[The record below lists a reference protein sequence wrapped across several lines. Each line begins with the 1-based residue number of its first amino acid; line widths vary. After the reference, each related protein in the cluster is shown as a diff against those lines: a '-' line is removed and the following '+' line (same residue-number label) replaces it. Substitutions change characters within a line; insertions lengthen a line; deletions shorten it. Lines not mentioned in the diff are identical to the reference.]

1 MKSYVKQYINT
12 IENQKKLRKD
22 QRMKKLFLMMALL
35 ASSAIAVIIV
45 FISIKGIA
53 PFLPNYTY
61 GSVDFLPFIT
71 GMTWR
76 QDQGIYGVGFI
87 IVNTL
92 ISAFGAMLLSFPI
105 SVLTALYIAKIAP
118 KRIAVLLSSVI
129 ELLASIPSV
138 VYGVFASG
146 TITLLVSSL
155 AANFGF
161 VTAGGSSLLA
171 VILLL
176 AIMIFPTIKALS
188 ITAIRSVDKEIE
200 LGSLAL
206 GATATQTHFKVV
218 LTAAKSGIFAGAI
231 LGIGRAFGEATA
243 VAMVAGNKMF
253 GPTFHLFDTTRTLT
267 TTMLAGLKET
277 TGLDYDIRFSA
288 GLVLMAVILLSNL
301 ILNLVKKK
309 VGKLK

>member
-1 MKSYVKQYINT
+1 MCI
-12 IENQKKLRKD
+12 RD
-22 QRMKKLFLMMALL
+22 R
-35 ASSAIAVIIV
+35 
-45 FISIKGIA
+45 GIA

-161 VTAGGSSLLA
+161 VTAGGRC
-171 VILLL
+171 V
-176 AIMIFPTIKALS
+176 
-188 ITAIRSVDKEIE
+188 
-200 LGSLAL
+200 
-206 GATATQTHFKVV
+206 
-218 LTAAKSGIFAGAI
+218 
-231 LGIGRAFGEATA
+231 
-243 VAMVAGNKMF
+243 
-253 GPTFHLFDTTRTLT
+253 
-267 TTMLAGLKET
+267 
-277 TGLDYDIRFSA
+277 
-288 GLVLMAVILLSNL
+288 
-301 ILNLVKKK
+301 
-309 VGKLK
+309 

>member
-138 VYGVFASG
+138 VYLSLIHIYTVK
-146 TITLLVSSL
+146 TIKD
-155 AANFGF
+155 FF
-161 VTAGGSSLLA
+161 H
-171 VILLL
+171 ILLL
-176 AIMIFPTIKALS
+176 YAASFILYFKDV
-188 ITAIRSVDKEIE
+188 IRS
-200 LGSLAL
+200 
-206 GATATQTHFKVV
+206 
-218 LTAAKSGIFAGAI
+218 
-231 LGIGRAFGEATA
+231 
-243 VAMVAGNKMF
+243 
-253 GPTFHLFDTTRTLT
+253 FH
-267 TTMLAGLKET
+267 
-277 TGLDYDIRFSA
+277 TGT
-288 GLVLMAVILLSNL
+288 
-301 ILNLVKKK
+301 
-309 VGKLK
+309 

>member
-1 MKSYVKQYINT
+1 MKYYVKDYISSEKNK
-12 IENQKKLRKD
+12 KKLRKD
-22 QRMKKLFLMMALL
+22 QRMKFIFMLAALL
-35 ASSAIAVIIV
+35 ASSAIAVIII
-45 FISIKGIA
+45 FISIKGVM
-53 PFLPNYTY
+53 PFLPGYENGT
-61 GSVDFLPFIT
+61 VDFVSFIT
-71 GMTWR
+71 GTTWR
-76 QDQGIYGVGFI
+76 KDQGVYGVGFI
-87 IVNTL
+87 IINTL
-92 ISAFGAMLLSFPI
+92 LTSFGALLIAFPL
-105 SVLTALYIAKIAP
+105 SVLSALFIVKIAP
-118 KRIAVLLSSVI
+118 KRIAGVMTTVV

-146 TITLLVSSL
+146 TITVMVSSI
-155 AANFGF
+155 ASRFGH
-161 VTAGGSSLLA
+161 VTAGGSSFLA

-176 AIMIFPTIKALS
+176 AIMIYPTITSLS

-206 GATATQTHFKVV
+206 GATKTQTNFKVV
-218 LTAAKSGIFAGAI
+218 LLSAKSGIFAGAI

-253 GPTFHLFDTTRTLT
+253 GPTFDLFDTTRTLT

-301 ILNLVKKK
+301 ILNMVKKK
-309 VGKLK
+309 VGNVK

>member
-138 VYGVFASG
+138 VYGVFAC
-146 TITLLVSSL
+146 
-155 AANFGF
+155 
-161 VTAGGSSLLA
+161 
-171 VILLL
+171 
-176 AIMIFPTIKALS
+176 
-188 ITAIRSVDKEIE
+188 
-200 LGSLAL
+200 
-206 GATATQTHFKVV
+206 
-218 LTAAKSGIFAGAI
+218 
-231 LGIGRAFGEATA
+231 
-243 VAMVAGNKMF
+243 
-253 GPTFHLFDTTRTLT
+253 
-267 TTMLAGLKET
+267 
-277 TGLDYDIRFSA
+277 
-288 GLVLMAVILLSNL
+288 
-301 ILNLVKKK
+301 
-309 VGKLK
+309 

>member
-176 AIMIFPTIKALS
+176 AIMIFPTITALS

-218 LTAAKSGIFAGAI
+218 LTAAKSGVFAGAI

-253 GPTFHLFDTTRTLT
+253 GPTF
-267 TTMLAGLKET
+267 
-277 TGLDYDIRFSA
+277 IC
-288 GLVLMAVILLSNL
+288 L
-301 ILNLVKKK
+301 ILPVL
-309 VGKLK
+309 

>member
-71 GMTWR
+71 GMTWG
-76 QDQGIYGVGFI
+76 QGIYGVGFI

-171 VILLL
+171 GVLLFYYWQL
-176 AIMIFPTIKALS
+176 
-188 ITAIRSVDKEIE
+188 
-200 LGSLAL
+200 
-206 GATATQTHFKVV
+206 
-218 LTAAKSGIFAGAI
+218 
-231 LGIGRAFGEATA
+231 
-243 VAMVAGNKMF
+243 
-253 GPTFHLFDTTRTLT
+253 
-267 TTMLAGLKET
+267 
-277 TGLDYDIRFSA
+277 
-288 GLVLMAVILLSNL
+288 
-301 ILNLVKKK
+301 
-309 VGKLK
+309 